1 MIPVE
6 LITLAVSTIGGSIL
20 RIWGMKQQMKQEQHV
35 RMMEALRHEETSRQS
50 AREDGSERFQW
61 TQMII
66 ALSVVLS
73 VVVLPKLMPLIAPW
87 VPVTVGWTT
96 TSTKGFWPF
105 VSESSGLVWHVA
117 RGLVLTPLDTHL
129 VSAIAGLYFG
139 GSLIGRYR

>member
-1 MIPVE
+1 MPIE
-6 LITLAVSTIGGSIL
+6 LITLAVSTIGGSVL
-20 RIWGMKQQMKQEQHV
+20 RIWGLKQQMKQEQHL
-35 RMMEALRHEETSRQS
+35 RMMDVLNKETDERGSI
-50 AREDGSERFQW
+50 REVSSERFQW

-73 VVVLPKLMPLIAPW
+73 VVVLPKLLPILAPW

-96 TSTKGFWPF
+96 TTAKGFWPF
-105 VSESSGLVWHVA
+105 ITESTGLTWHVA

>member
-1 MIPVE
+1 MPVE
-6 LITLAVSTIGGSIL
+6 LLTLAISTLGGSVL
-20 RIWGMKQQMKQEQHV
+20 RIWGLNQQMKQEQHL
-35 RMMEALRHEETSRQS
+35 RMMDVLNSDKEE
-50 AREDGSERFQW
+50 REDIREVGSERFQW

-73 VVVLPKLMPLIAPW
+73 VIVLPKLLPLIAPW

-96 TSTKGFWPF
+96 TSSGGFWPF
-105 VSESSGLVWHVA
+105 VSESTGLTWHVA